1 MSLIK
6 DDLNELTR
14 IDTEIKR
21 VLSSLRSLRSTK
33 KIIEGRMTKFLKDR
47 DFEGGKVGESVI
59 LLKEKTT
66 EKTKTKK
73 EVDNNLASLF
83 LKYGISNPDVFM
95 QDLKNS
101 TKDNVVRNVIKVT
114 HRKTNKGL

>member
-14 IDTEIKR
+14 IDIEIKR
-21 VLSSLRSLRSTK
+21 VLASLKTLRATK
-33 KIIEGRMTKFLKDR
+33 KIIEGRMAKFLKDR

-66 EKTKTKK
+66 EKTKSKK
-73 EVDNNLASLF
+73 EVDDNLASLF

-95 QDLKNS
+95 EDLKNS
-101 TKDNVVRNVIKVT
+101 TKDNVVHNVIKVT
-114 HRKTNKGL
+114 HHKTSK